1 MPNVF
6 FYGKN
11 YSTPFCQNKD
21 EDDCTRKIFRK
32 MIETTQKDSMKTCK
46 HSCNIL
52 QYSGVVLGDSM
63 LLPKDFH
70 EQKTKN
76 VYRLFYDFG
85 YGDNAP
91 PHQVPKL
98 LFVDKI

>member
-1 MPNVF
+1 MPNEF

-11 YSTPFCQNKD
+11 YSSPFCQNRD
-21 EDDCTRKIFRK
+21 EDHCARKIFKK
-32 MIETTQKDSMKTCK
+32 MIERTEKEDSRMKTRCK

-52 QYSGVVLGDSM
+52 QYSGVVLRDSM
-63 LLPKDFH
+63 LLPKNFH
-70 EQKTKN
+70 EQETKN

-91 PHQVPKL
+91 PHQVSK
-98 LFVDKI
+98 